1 MRFHEVRFPTT
12 LSFGSVGGPER
23 RTEIV
28 RLANGFEERNSPW
41 SDSMRRYDAG
51 VGMRSLDDIG
61 TLIAFFEARRGQL
74 YAFRWKDWSDFKSS
88 RASEPVTVSDQLL
101 GIGDGVRTHFPL
113 SKRYASG
120 AQSYDRPIKKPV
132 ADTVVVGLD
141 GDIVGQASYGIDF
154 DDRNSE
160 LRSSRRPK
168 AQWLPQGLSSM
179 CRSAST
185 PTAYSPRS
193 KPFAP
198 VRCRPC
204 LSSRCVYEFAGSS
217 RASGDWRHDG
227 LSLLGSAPPRW
238 TSVRASPTMT
248 PT

>member
-88 RASEPVTVSDQLL
+88 RASEPVTVSDQLI

-141 GDIVGQASYGIDF
+141 GETVGQASYGIDATTGIVSFSQPPAEGATVTAGFEF
-154 DDRNSE
+154 DV
-160 LRSSRRPK
+160 
-168 AQWLPQGLSSM
+168 
-179 CRSAST
+179 
-185 PTAYSPRS
+185 
-193 KPFAP
+193 P
-198 VRCRPC
+198 VRFDTDRI
-204 LSSRCVYEFAGSS
+204 LTSIEAFRAGEV
-217 RASGDWRHDG
+217 
-227 LSLLGSAPPRW
+227 P
-238 TSVRASPTMT
+238 SVPIVEVRV
-248 PT
+248 